1 MNVAL
6 VVPVKSF
13 AAAKGRLAGA
23 VGDEERENLAR
34 TCATRVVGA
43 GSPWAVYVVCDDDS
57 TAEWAKSLGAHPVR
71 QTAPGLNAAVA
82 DGIAAACADGMTHVV
97 VSHADLPLATSYAHL
112 VHPGEVT
119 LVPDRHR
126 DGTNVLALPA
136 GAEFTFRYGPGSF
149 AAHVESARLAGLP
162 YRIVDDASL
171 SLDLDTIDDLDEL
184 ARRRTAA
191 P

>member
-1 MNVAL
+1 MEVAL

-23 VGDEERENLAR
+23 VTDGERENLAR
-34 TCATRVVGA
+34 TCAARVVDA

-57 TAEWAKSLGAHPVR
+57 TAEWAESLGAHPVR
-71 QTAPGLNAAVA
+71 QTEPGLNAAVA
-82 DGIAAACADGMTHVV
+82 SGVAAARENGAAHVV
-97 VSHADLPLATSYAHL
+97 VSHADLPLATSFAHL

-136 GAEFTFRYGPGSF
+136 DAEFGFRYGPGSF
-149 AAHVESARLAGLP
+149 AAHVESAGQAGLP
-162 YRIVDDASL
+162 CRVVDDTSL
-171 SLDLDTIDDLDEL
+171 SLDLDTADDLDEL
-184 ARRRTAA
+184 ARRRTSA